1 MSFGLNSLRGGVPVV
16 EMKGSSNPIAMQD
29 VAIAGGM
36 AFLMG
41 ELEKRDP
48 KLREP
53 LTSVTWPRDIVAK
66 TGGGWVD
73 FTSTYNV
80 SYATTGSNQNGII
93 GGQTNNIPVIQADV
107 GKDTH
112 KVFTWANNLKVPFVD
127 QQKLQGIGRSLDEM
141 LDKGIRLNH
150 DKTLDMNAYMGFP
163 DIGTYGLVNNPN
175 ITTALSP
182 MGVQSSRLWKD
193 KSPDEILR
201 EINQIMQ
208 ETWAASEYDTNG
220 MANHILL
227 PPLLFTYLVQTPVA
241 IGGTNG
247 AISILKYLLENNI
260 GINQGVELSIV
271 PCRWCV
277 GAGEGGT
284 DRMVAYANDEDM
296 VNFDMTVPLQ
306 RAMTQPDVNHLA
318 YLTAYVAQ
326 FGEVKYMYL
335 SPAKYYDGI

>member
-1 MSFGLNSLRGGVPVV
+1 MFYGLNGLQGGAPTV
-16 EMKGSSNPIAMQD
+16 EMQGASSPASMQD
-29 VAIAGGM
+29 AAISGGM

-66 TGGGWVD
+66 TGGGWVE
-73 FTSTYNV
+73 FTSSYNV
-80 SYATTGSNQNGII
+80 SYATTGGNQNGII
-93 GGQTNNIPVIQADV
+93 GGQTNDIPIMQADI

-112 KVFTWANNLKVPFVD
+112 KVFTWANNLKIPFID
-127 QQKLQGIGRSLDEM
+127 QQKLQNIGRSIDEL

-150 DKTLDMNAYMGFP
+150 DKTLDMNVYTGFP
-163 DIGTYGLVNNPN
+163 SIGTYGLVNHPD
-175 ITTALSP
+175 ITIALSP
-182 MGVQSSRLWKD
+182 MGEEGSRKWAD
-193 KSPDEILR
+193 KTPEEILR
-201 EINQIMQ
+201 EVNQIMT

-247 AISILKYLLENNI
+247 VVSILKYLLENNI
-260 GINQGVELSIV
+260 GINQGVELSIL

-277 GAGEGGT
+277 GTGEGGT
-284 DRMVAYANDEDM
+284 DRMVAYVNDEDM

-306 RAMTQPDVNHLA
+306 RAMTQPSVEHFA
-318 YLTAYVAQ
+318 YLTSYVAQ
-326 FGEVKYMYL
+326 FGVVKFHYL
-335 SPAKYYDGI
+335 TPAKYYDGI